1 MKPITPSEVLQ
12 QKKKVFTR
20 KKSFQAL
27 VISLSCTFLAT
38 VILLGVIFGLAN
50 VRVTTAGGVA
60 HIKYL
65 ESEKAEEIA
74 AALIGTVNRIMKET
88 RNEPE

>member
-50 VRVTTAGGVA
+50 VRGSSMHPAIKERDLVLFSRLGG
-60 HIKYL
+60 Y
-65 ESEKAEEIA
+65 
-74 AALIGTVNRIMKET
+74 
-88 RNEPE
+88 